1 MKMTNY
7 EFDLAIKA
15 LEQIVLPEAI
25 RRLGIEYKQSLIAPN
40 TYKAMRAHR
49 DNGGY
54 FLIYSGDCDNTI
66 YTHERFNIMFRAWHD
81 FTHYHYNLNF
91 KPENEVRT
99 ALIQCDYAKSILET
113 FCLSERLIDCVVS
126 VLKADI
132 IGQVHYYTA
141 NGQFVTNQRQFVTDL
156 IVE

>member
-25 RRLGIEYKQSLIAPN
+25 RRFEIDYKVSLIAPN
-40 TYKAMRAHR
+40 
-49 DNGGY
+49 
-54 FLIYSGDCDNTI
+54 NTI
-66 YTHERFNIMFRAWHD
+66 YTHERFNMMFRAWHD
-81 FTHYHYNLNF
+81 FVHYTYNFTF
-91 KPENEVRT
+91 KAHDEVRT
-99 ALIQCDYAKSILET
+99 ALVQIDFARSILET
-113 FCLSERLIDCVVS
+113 YCLSERLIDCVVS
-126 VLKADI
+126 VLQADI
-132 IGQVHYYTA
+132 IGQVQYYTA